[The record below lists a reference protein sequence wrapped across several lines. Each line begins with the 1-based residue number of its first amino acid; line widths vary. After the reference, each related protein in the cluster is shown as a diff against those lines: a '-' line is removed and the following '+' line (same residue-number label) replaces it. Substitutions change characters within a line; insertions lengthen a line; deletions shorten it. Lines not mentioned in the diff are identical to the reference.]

1 MDRFLTAWQLVAK
14 QSFAHWK
21 LLSAVVVGV
30 VLATTIMS
38 GTVVYFDAL
47 RDLALDNILGKRS
60 DQELDILQRTA
71 RGPVSY
77 EEYERVDAIA
87 RRESDARIGW
97 AVTDRLRVGKSQTF
111 FLVHPGNE
119 ANAGQDN
126 ARAYFAFAPRLYDH
140 ATIVAGESPRESGTR
155 VRDDVLEV
163 EAIIPSDAAELFGVA
178 PGDRLVAVPP
188 RTEEFRNITVLISG
202 VFERDDPDHRLWRM
216 ERDFLNSAT
225 GPTFR
230 TTPFH
235 VSERTFMEVLGPAT
249 RRMSGV
255 YSWLLVVDRDR
266 LTANNAERALSD
278 VVNMN
283 RVLGSTLGAYRQTTE
298 LDDALREY
306 HQRLFFSKLPMF
318 VVFSLI
324 AVVILYYVAILSNLA
339 VEDRKTEIALL
350 RSRGAT
356 SGQIMAVF
364 AIEGGT
370 IAVAAFVLGP
380 LLAMAVVSLLGFAP
394 AFSDL
399 TDSGRLPAVLSTNAF
414 LLSLLGGLLAF
425 FALMAPAIQAAR
437 LGVTRSRQLG
447 ARPDT
452 QPRFQRYYVDVA
464 LLLIGMM
471 LLYQLNH
478 QGSVVARNLVGEVE
492 ANQLFIIL
500 PGFIMIA
507 AAIVILR
514 LFPLAMK
521 AGSGLLGRWL
531 PVGPALGVWQ
541 MARDASHYSRLSL
554 LLVLTA
560 GLGIFAASFGGT
572 LDRSFRER
580 VMFSTGS
587 DFRLEGFRTTVRE
600 RRTIPSSTRIRQP
613 RAEMVESYER
623 VAGVEL
629 ASPVLRGRGRDLTT
643 AFGETFV
650 MLAVDPDTFPEVAW
664 FRDDFADESMHD
676 LVRSIKVQDPPQGIV
691 LPDDAVALQVRFRPD
706 RRHASVSLTARVVNG
721 RGQHFTYDL
730 GNLTDEG
737 WSVRQVYLGT
747 PAPAGPLVLTSLR
760 VHETV
765 FERTLESGALLIDD
779 ISVTRRAADPVVIET
794 FDEVDGWAII
804 RAASESKAD
813 GLQGLAEGPESSSR
827 SALFSWTSGRSRS
840 PRGIFHGSGQQLFP
854 VLANK
859 AFTDVTGHSRGDSFE
874 ITASG
879 YRLPVILSDTIS
891 MFPTITDLDE
901 PLLVGDWPAISR
913 YANLSPVITELMAN
927 EVWISTPDD
936 GSGAGLSSR
945 LNGIG
950 GYSYGNLQ
958 DRSAQL
964 ASSKIDPLVEAG
976 WKALLFIAFSAVL
989 LLSSMGFLIHAY
1001 VSFRSRRLQYALLRT
1016 VGASMRQLMTMVW
1029 LEQTLVVVVGLGLG
1043 TWLGGRLGDIILP
1056 FLAHDDFG
1064 GRVMPPYRMEVGWEA
1079 LLISYAGMVAVFAI
1093 IIMSI
1098 VWLVHRISLQRTLR
1112 LGEL

>member
-1 MDRFLTAWQLVAK
+1 MDRFLTAWTLVAK
-14 QSFAHWK
+14 QSFAHWR

-47 RDLALDNILGKRS
+47 RDLALDNILAKRT
-60 DQELDILQRTA
+60 DHELDILQRA
-71 RGPVSY
+71 ERGPISY
-77 EEYERVDAIA
+77 EQYERVDALA
-87 RRESDARIGW
+87 RRASDENIGW
-97 AVTDRLRVGKSQTF
+97 AVTDRMRAGKSQTF
-111 FLVHPGNE
+111 FLVRPGNE
-119 ANAGQDN
+119 VNAGKDN
-126 ARAYFAFAPRLYDH
+126 ARTYFAFAPRLYDH
-140 ATIVAGESPRESGTR
+140 STIVAGERPRESATR
-155 VRDDVLEV
+155 IRDGILEV
-163 EAIIPSDAAELFGVA
+163 EAIIPSDAADLFGVG

-188 RTEEFRNITVLISG
+188 RTEDFVNVSVLISG
-202 VFERDDPDHRLWRM
+202 VFERDDPGHRLWRM
-216 ERDFLNSAT
+216 ERDFLNAAT

-230 TTPFH
+230 TVPFH
-235 VSERTFMEVLGPAT
+235 ISERTFMEDLGPAT

-266 LTANNAERALSD
+266 LTANNAEGALVD
-278 VVNMN
+278 LIRMN
-283 RVLGSTLGAYRQTTE
+283 RALGSTLGSYAQRTE
-298 LDDALREY
+298 LDEALREY
-306 HQRLFFSKLPMF
+306 RQRLFFSKLPMF

-380 LLAMAVVSLLGFAP
+380 LLAVAVVSVIGFAP

-425 FALMAPAIQAAR
+425 LALMAPAIQAAR
-437 LGVTRSRQLG
+437 LGVTRRRQQE
-447 ARPDT
+447 ARPDA
-452 QPRFQRYYVDVA
+452 QPRFQRYYIDVA
-464 LLLIGMM
+464 LLLIGML

-521 AGSGLLGRWL
+521 LGSGALGRWL

-587 DFRLEGFRTTVRE
+587 DYRLERFRPTVLA
-600 RRTIPSSTRIRQP
+600 RRTVPSSTRIRRP
-613 RAEMVESYER
+613 RPEMVEGYER
-623 VAGVEL
+623 LAGVER
-629 ASPVLRGRGRDLTT
+629 ATPVLRGRGRDLTA

-650 MLAVDPDTFPEVAW
+650 MLAVDPDTFGEVAW
-664 FRDDFADESMHD
+664 FRDDFAGEPMDD
-676 LVRSIKVQDPPQGIV
+676 LIRSIKAQDPPRGIV
-691 LPDDAVALQVRFRPD
+691 LPDDAVTLQVRVRPD
-706 RRHASVSLTARVVNG
+706 RRHASVSLTARVMNG
-721 RGQHFTYDL
+721 RGEHFTYNL
-730 GNLTDEG
+730 GHLTDEG
-737 WSVRQVYLGT
+737 WSVKRVDLGT
-747 PAPAGPLVLTSLR
+747 PAPAGPLVLTALR

-765 FERTLESGALLIDD
+765 FERTLESGALTIDE
-779 ISVTRRAADPVVIET
+779 ISVRKRSGDTVVIEP
-794 FDEVDGWAII
+794 FDQVDGWGII
-804 RAASESKAD
+804 GSTPESKAD
-813 GLQGLAEGPESSSR
+813 GLLGLAEGPESSR
-827 SALFSWTSGRSRS
+827 SALFSWTSGRPRA
-840 PRGIFHGSGQQLFP
+840 PRGIYHGSGHQRFP

-874 ITASG
+874 VTAAG
-879 YRLPVILSDTIS
+879 YRLPVIISDTIS
-891 MFPTITDLDE
+891 MFPTITDRDE
-901 PLLVGDWPAISR
+901 PLLVGDWTAISL
-913 YANLSPVITELMAN
+913 YANLSPVITELMPN
-927 EVWISTPDD
+927 ELWISTPAD
-936 GSGAGLSSR
+936 GGTDGLARILSNVR
-945 LNGIG
+945 GF
-950 GYSYGNLQ
+950 SYGEMQ
-958 DRSAQL
+958 DRSAL
-964 ASSKIDPLVEAG
+964 LEGSRIDPLVEAG

-989 LLSSMGFLIHAY
+989 LLSSMGFLVHAY
-1001 VSFRSRRLQYALLRT
+1001 VSFRNRRLQYALLRT

-1029 LEQTLVVVVGLGLG
+1029 LEQTLVVVAGLALG

-1064 GRVMPPYRMEVGWEA
+1064 GRVMPPYRMEVSWEA
-1079 LLISYAGMVAVFAI
+1079 LLVSYAGMVAVFAI
-1093 IIMSI
+1093 IIMTI

>member
-1 MDRFLTAWQLVAK
+1 MDRFLTAWTLVAK
-14 QSFAHWK
+14 QSFAHWR

-47 RDLALDNILGKRS
+47 RDLALDNILAKRS
-60 DQELDILQRTA
+60 DHELDILQRTE

-77 EEYERVDAIA
+77 EEYERVDTIA
-87 RRESDARIGW
+87 RRESDDRIGW
-97 AVTDRLRVGKSQTF
+97 AVTDRFRVGKSQTF
-111 FLVHPGNE
+111 FLVRPGNE
-119 ANAGQDN
+119 ANAGEDN

-140 ATIVAGESPRESGTR
+140 ATIVAGEPPRESGTR
-155 VRDDVLEV
+155 VLDDVLEL
-163 EAIIPSDAAELFGVA
+163 EAVIPADAAELFGVG

-188 RTEEFRNITVLISG
+188 RTEEFTNISVLISG

-225 GPTFR
+225 RHNFR
-230 TTPFH
+230 TVPFH
-235 VSERTFMEVLGPAT
+235 ISERTFMEVLGPAT

-255 YSWLLVVDRDR
+255 YAWLLVVDRDR
-266 LTANNAERALSD
+266 LNANNAELALGNL
-278 VVNMN
+278 VNMD
-283 RVLGSTLGAYRQTTE
+283 RVLGSTLLAYRQMTD

-306 HQRLFFSKLPMF
+306 HRRLFFSKLPMF

-356 SGQIMAVF
+356 SGQIVAVF
-364 AIEGGT
+364 AIEGAT
-370 IAVAAFVLGP
+370 IAIAAFVLGP
-380 LLAMAVVSLLGFAP
+380 LLAVVVVSLLGFAP

-399 TDSGRLPAVLSTNAF
+399 TDAGRLPAVLSTNAF

-425 FALMAPAIQAAR
+425 LALMAPAIQAAR
-437 LGVTRSRQLG
+437 LGVTRSRQQE

-464 LLLIGMM
+464 LLLIGIM

-521 AGSGLLGRWL
+521 VGSGLLGRWL

-580 VMFSTGS
+580 VLFSSGS
-587 DFRLEGFRTTVRE
+587 DFRLEQSRPTVRP
-600 RRTIPSSTRIRQP
+600 RRATQSSTRIRRP
-613 RAEMVESYER
+613 RPEMVESYER
-623 VAGVEL
+623 IAGVER
-629 ASPVLRGRGRDLTT
+629 ASPVLRARGRDLTT

-650 MLAVDPDTFPEVAW
+650 MMAVDPETFAEVAW
-664 FRDDFADESMHD
+664 FRDDFAGEPMDD
-676 LVRSIKVQDPPQGIV
+676 LVRSIKMQNPPQGIV
-691 LPDDAVALQVRFRPD
+691 LPDDAVTLRVRVRPD
-706 RRHASVSLTARVVNG
+706 RRHASVKLTARVMNA
-721 RGQHFTYDL
+721 RGEHFTYDL
-730 GNLTDEG
+730 GNLTDED
-737 WSVRQVYLGT
+737 WSIKQADLGT
-747 PAPAGPLVLTSLR
+747 PAPAGPLLLTALR

-765 FERTLESGALLIDD
+765 FERTLEAGALTIDE
-779 ISVTRRAADPVVIET
+779 ISVRRRSGDPIVIET
-794 FDEVDGWAII
+794 FDQADGWSII
-804 RAASESKAD
+804 RAAPESKAD
-813 GLQGLAEGPESSSR
+813 GLLGLAEGPESSR
-827 SALFSWTSGRSRS
+827 SALFSWTSGRARS
-840 PRGIFHGSGQQLFP
+840 PRGIFHGSGHLVFP
-854 VLANK
+854 VLANE
-859 AFTDVTGHSRGDSFE
+859 AFTDTTGHSRGDAFE
-874 ITASG
+874 ITVSG
-879 YRLPVILSDTIS
+879 YRLPVIISDAIS
-891 MFPTITDLDE
+891 MFPTITDRDE

-927 EVWISTPDD
+927 EVWLSTSADAGAGMPRRL
-936 GSGAGLSSR
+936 SGAS
-945 LNGIG
+945 
-950 GYSYGNLQ
+950 GYSYGEMQ
-958 DRSAQL
+958 DRSALL
-964 ASSKIDPLVEAG
+964 AGSRIDPLVEAG

-989 LLSSMGFLIHAY
+989 LISSMGFLIHAY

-1029 LEQTLVVVVGLGLG
+1029 LEQTLVVVVGLALG
-1043 TWLGGRLGDIILP
+1043 TWLGSRLGDIILP

-1064 GRVMPPYRMEVGWEA
+1064 GRVMPPYRMEVSWEA

-1093 IIMSI
+1093 IVMSI